1 MLIRRALALT
11 ALALATALAGDTV
24 PGPVFQ
30 FRSPVLRPVSLGLTG
45 EKQPSPSPPPTPANA
60 QVITLHDA
68 ISMALKHDMDIQWYK
83 TDLKLQDAE
92 IRLAWGA
99 FDPAF
104 AFNSSYTY
112 SQTPE
117 NPTIIS
123 SADTAQQILLE
134 QQAIAEIQA
143 AAAPTPVPLPSTNP
157 TPSPTPG
164 LTVSNAPYIF
174 QNSDFIST
182 ADVQGTSPLGTTYK
196 LGIQVEQLNDIVL
209 GLPGQQFLPSNVF
222 FAGLSID
229 QPLLQGFGFDANL
242 ASVRIGRRNRE
253 VSYNN
258 WRQRIIDSVAIVMN
272 SYFDMTYSE
281 QLMRLR
287 QESKDADSTLAEANQ
302 RRVDVGLM
310 TPIDVRQAQVEVS
323 ADQYD
328 FLTAKNF
335 QTARVA
341 DLKKLI
347 YRGVEDDDGRTFVS
361 AGPVDMPVPALDREA
376 LLADAFQN
384 RVDYAT
390 AIQQSEIEDLRLKY
404 YRNQSLP
411 KVDIVATAG
420 LNGLDTGSTI
430 NSINSALNGQG
441 PELMVGIQGSIPFGN
456 VTGRANLA
464 AAHRLKEEAVWKLK
478 QVELAITTDVDT
490 AISAI
495 QTDQQR
501 VESAREAST
510 VAEEVVR
517 MQNRRIEEGQGT
529 TYDLL
534 DNRRRLY
541 EAQSAVL
548 EAIDDLNKS
557 IVQLYLA
564 TGTLLRQQSIDLV
577 DDEPDAPKPHKA
589 R

>member
-1 MLIRRALALT
+1 MLIRRALALS

-45 EKQPSPSPPPTPANA
+45 EKRPAPPPPPSPANA

-68 ISMALKHDMDIQWYK
+68 ISMALKHDIDIQWYK

-196 LGIQVEQLNDIVL
+196 LGVQVDHLNDTVL
-209 GLPGQQFLPSNVF
+209 GLNGQQFLPSNVF

-242 ASVRIGRRNRE
+242 TSVRIGRRNRE

-272 SYFDMTYSE
+272 SYFDMNYSE

-404 YRNQSLP
+404 YQQPIPP
-411 KVDIVATAG
+411 KDRHRRHRSASTA
-420 LNGLDTGSTI
+420 ST
-430 NSINSALNGQG
+430 
-441 PELMVGIQGSIPFGN
+441 
-456 VTGRANLA
+456 LA
-464 AAHRLKEEAVWKLK
+464 AP
-478 QVELAITTDVDT
+478 
-490 AISAI
+490 SA
-495 QTDQQR
+495 
-501 VESAREAST
+501 AST
-510 VAEEVVR
+510 ALSTARAPSEWSASR
-517 MQNRRIEEGQGT
+517 APSPSATSPAAPISPPPIASGRKPSGSSNKSNSQSPRTLTPPSAPSRPTSSASSPPARPATRRRSRPHAKPPHRGRPGHPPI
-529 TYDLL
+529 DLL

-541 EAQSAVL
+541 DAQSA
-548 EAIDDLNKS
+548 S
-557 IVQLYLA
+557 P
-564 TGTLLRQQSIDLV
+564 RR
-577 DDEPDAPKPHKA
+577 H
-589 R
+589 